1 VIGHDVTIGD
11 YSVISPNASI
21 GGNVN
26 IGPGCYL
33 GSGSIIKNGIKIGDN
48 SIIGMGA
55 VVLKD
60 VKPNSVMVGNP
71 ARFLRENLDKKVFR

>member
-1 VIGHDVTIGD
+1 
-11 YSVISPNASI
+11 
-21 GGNVN
+21 
-26 IGPGCYL
+26 L
-33 GSGSIIKNGIKIGDN
+33 GSGAIIRNGISIGAN

-71 ARFLRENLDKKVFR
+71 ARFLRENIDKKVFR